1 MYSFTQDE
9 EDGFKYGNAAHSP
22 KNSDALNLNYLG
34 DFNNNTELQAMR
46 RDLNAKLNGPSSPG
60 KVSQSTSAAAVGGG
74 HRGANHSAAV
84 NKGRA
89 SIADTYK
96 RGSSNGSKMRA
107 LRPLN
112 EVRQAAEETEEEL
125 PAGNCSIM

>member
-1 MYSFTQDE
+1 
-9 EDGFKYGNAAHSP
+9 
-22 KNSDALNLNYLG
+22 
-34 DFNNNTELQAMR
+34 MR

-60 KVSQSTSAAAVGGG
+60 KMSQSTSTAAGGN
-74 HRGANHSAAV
+74 RGANHSAAV

>member
-1 MYSFTQDE
+1 
-9 EDGFKYGNAAHSP
+9 
-22 KNSDALNLNYLG
+22 
-34 DFNNNTELQAMR
+34 MR
-46 RDLNAKLNGPSSPG
+46 RDLNAKVNAPSSPG
-60 KVSQSTSAAAVGGG
+60 KASQSTGGG
-74 HRGANHSAAV
+74 ARGANHSAAV

-96 RGSSNGSKMRA
+96 RGGSTGSKMRS

-112 EVRQAAEETEEEL
+112 EVRQAVEEKEEEL